1 MNEFRFWLFTAGAL
15 LWVAGCAVAPTP
27 TSSPAPTLA
36 LTAAPT
42 ARPASPVPVTPTPS
56 AATATAPV
64 SNATDWT
71 TYHRDNLR
79 TGYVPGMADP
89 QKLTVAWSVSLDGA
103 VYAEPLIID
112 GHVIVATEHDSL
124 YSLDTQTG
132 QVVWHTNVGEPVPRS
147 ALPCGNIDPLGITGT
162 PVYDPATGLVFAV
175 AEVTG
180 PAHILV
186 GVDVRTGEVRV
197 RRSADITGME
207 PRVHQQRAALAL
219 SQGMVYWAYG
229 GLFGDCGNYRGMV
242 VASRTDGSG
251 PLISYQ
257 VPTQREGGIWA
268 AAGPSIDSQDHL
280 FVSVGNG
287 SEVAGAWDHSD
298 SVLRLSPTLELQ
310 DGFAPDQ
317 WRQDNLTDADL
328 GSLAPVLFSD
338 GSIFIAGKAGIGYL
352 LNSQKLGG
360 IGGQLQAKPVCHA
373 YGGAAIVGSTA
384 FIPCNEGVQQI
395 QVESR
400 KTFTLSWRAD
410 GVPGSPVVGG
420 NTVYG
425 LDRGGMLHALDIAT
439 GKARAAARVGATS
452 RFATPT
458 AWCTVTAGTLPSARP
473 VTPLPRAI
481 A

>member
-1 MNEFRFWLFTAGAL
+1 
-15 LWVAGCAVAPTP
+15 
-27 TSSPAPTLA
+27 
-36 LTAAPT
+36 
-42 ARPASPVPVTPTPS
+42 
-56 AATATAPV
+56 
-64 SNATDWT
+64 
-71 TYHRDNLR
+71 
-79 TGYVPGMADP
+79 MADP
-89 QKLTVAWSVSLDGA
+89 QKLTVAWNIPLDGA
-103 VYAEPLIID
+103 VYAEPLVVG
-112 GHVIVATEHDSL
+112 GHVIVATERNSL
-124 YSLDTQTG
+124 YSLDAQTG

-186 GVDVRTGEVRV
+186 GIDVNTGQVRV
-197 RRSADITGME
+197 RRSADPAEME

-219 SQGMVYWAYG
+219 SQGMVYIAYG
-229 GLFGDCGNYRGMV
+229 GLYGDCGNYHGMV

-251 PLISYQ
+251 PLISFQ

-268 AAGPSIDSQDHL
+268 AAGPSIDAAGQL
-280 FVSVGNG
+280 YISVGNG
-287 SEVAGAWDHSD
+287 AEVAGAWDHSD

-338 GSIFIAGKAGIGYL
+338 GTIFIAGKAGIGYL

-360 IGGQLQAKPVCHA
+360 VGGQLQTRPVCHA
-373 YGGAAIVGSTA
+373 YGGAAVVGTTA

-395 QVESR
+395 QVESG
-400 KTFTLSWRAD
+400 KTFTLGWRAD

-420 NTVYG
+420 KTVYV
-425 LDRGGMLHALDIAT
+425 LDRGGTLHALDIAT
-439 GKARAAARVGATS
+439 GKARATVRVGAAS

-458 AWCTVTAGTLPSARP
+458 LFGNRIFIGTMTGVVAVDAS
-473 VTPLPRAI
+473 
-481 A
+481 